1 MIANPII
8 ASTGGG
14 SKAPIGLYPATLES
28 VQPVQKKKY
37 ESEEMETRIEF
48 KFKLT
53 GPDGKTYTM
62 WKDFYPSNNTKHTLY
77 LFVVSMTGQV
87 VEPAVINNPDAWWAY
102 VQSLAGKNF
111 MVQVAPTQT
120 GKTKI
125 GSAFPSA
132 NNTAAFVAANPTE
145 VEVDPSLVPWE
156 EDI

>member
-14 SKAPIGLYPATLES
+14 TKAPIGLYPATLES

-87 VEPAVINNPDAWWAY
+87 VEPAVISNADAWWAY

-132 NNTAAFVAANPTE
+132 NQAPVAPAIGNDQI
-145 VEVDPSLVPWE
+145 EVDPSIVPWE